1 MCCVQGPGLGGSFEL
16 GHGSVGNAVR
26 GTRQSRASR
35 PLPLRRESLSDQMAS
50 KPRPEARGML
60 RGSDEVPIGG
70 SGKGS
75 YVKDVTF
82 ELGLK
87 AWR

>member
-1 MCCVQGPGLGGSFEL
+1 MCCVQGTGLGGSFEL
-16 GHGSVGNAVR
+16 GRGSV

-60 RGSDEVPIGG
+60 RGWDEVPIGG